1 MELNTIAENS
11 ETKNSDGEKNEVRFS
26 ISLPRASELGNLTKK
41 EEEEGGCSVQLL
53 CGLAISLVAL
63 LQGASISSSAIFVV
77 LVNEHPEDL
86 KDQPDDLFDFGLN
99 LAGKDFPLTK
109 DEDSWVASIWILSH
123 LIFAPVAGF
132 VNDKIGRRRALMI
145 DNVFLFLGFTILTF
159 APSFPWL
166 MIARILMGCPSV
178 SQVNIARGYLYKY
191 CQRISLSTRGT
202 SPRILYSTEICKKSK
217 SPVLMLYKISKS

>member
-1 MELNTIAENS
+1 MELNTIAENF
-11 ETKNSDGEKNEVRFS
+11 EMKNSDGEKKEVRFS
-26 ISLPRASELGNLTKK
+26 ISHPRASELGNLTKK

-86 KDQPDDLFDFGLN
+86 KDQPNDLFDFGLN

-109 DEDSWVASIWILSH
+109 EEYSWVASIWILSH

-178 SQVNIARGYLYKY
+178 SQVNIARGNLYQPEAHRRGFY
-191 CQRISLSTRGT
+191 IPLSKVQITC
-202 SPRILYSTEICKKSK
+202 LDF
-217 SPVLMLYKISKS
+217 V

>member
-26 ISLPRASELGNLTKK
+26 ISLPRASELGTKK

-86 KDQPDDLFDFGLN
+86 KDQPNDLFDFGLN

-109 DEDSWVASIWILSH
+109 EEYSWVASIWILSH

-166 MIARILMGCPSV
+166 MIARILMGCPSH
-178 SQVNIARGYLYKY
+178 
-191 CQRISLSTRGT
+191 
-202 SPRILYSTEICKKSK
+202 SK
-217 SPVLMLYKISKS
+217 MV

>member
-1 MELNTIAENS
+1 MELNTIAENSETKNSDGEKNEVRSSTLSLKTLRRRSQELITIAGALRRRSQELNTITENS

-86 KDQPDDLFDFGLN
+86 KDQPNDLFDFGLN
-99 LAGKDFPLTK
+99 LAGKDFPLW
-109 DEDSWVASIWILSH
+109 EHWVASIWILSH

-145 DNVFLFLGFTILTF
+145 DNVFPWQRLRTF
-159 APSFPWL
+159 H
-166 MIARILMGCPSV
+166 PSV
-178 SQVNIARGYLYKY
+178 S
-191 CQRISLSTRGT
+191 
-202 SPRILYSTEICKKSK
+202 
-217 SPVLMLYKISKS
+217 

>member
-1 MELNTIAENS
+1 MKYLLLHFKIAMLILPGLSTQAEND
-11 ETKNSDGEKNEVRFS
+11 K
-26 ISLPRASELGNLTKK
+26 ILIIL
-41 EEEEGGCSVQLL
+41 EGGCSVQLL

-86 KDQPDDLFDFGLN
+86 KDQPNDLFDFGLN
-99 LAGKDFPLTK
+99 LAGKDFPLW
-109 DEDSWVASIWILSH
+109 EHWVASIWILSH

-166 MIARILMGCPSV
+166 MIARILMGCPSH
-178 SQVNIARGYLYKY
+178 
-191 CQRISLSTRGT
+191 
-202 SPRILYSTEICKKSK
+202 SK
-217 SPVLMLYKISKS
+217 MV